1 MRVRKALR
9 PIKLWIFGLVSAAN
23 MSVVDWIGSIFE
35 KGDEVYSY
43 DVI

>member
-1 MRVRKALR
+1 MNV
-9 PIKLWIFGLVSAAN
+9 GLASSTY
-23 MSVVDWIGSIFE
+23 MSVVDLIGSIFE